1 MSAVLTGWFLALA
14 ALPLLGGGVRLAM
27 LGGSWGYVAL
37 GAALLAAGVLL
48 ALRRRQALWVYAL
61 LMLGVLGWA
70 LWEAGLDRWALVPR
84 GALLSVVGLWLLTPW
99 IERALAA
106 SRGGAAAGTPAGTPA
121 VRWPAPRAA
130 LGAVMLLV
138 VAVATGSLLDD
149 ALEVRQPLPRAD
161 AHAAAAPGP
170 TAGPPPAGDDWPAY
184 GGSAYGQRYSSLAA
198 ITPATIGGLKHA
210 WTFHTGDLPGEGDPQ
225 ESTFELTPLKV
236 GDLLYLC
243 TPHSIAIALDAA
255 TGQERWRFDPQV
267 EVGKTRQHLTCRGLA
282 YHEDEATP
290 DAPCARRLFLPTI
303 DARLIALDAAT
314 GERCAGFADDGVLN
328 LAVNMPNLRPGA
340 YMLTSPPAVTRDLVI
355 VGAAINDNERTQD
368 PSGVIR
374 AFDVHTGRLI
384 WNWDPVKPEDTAPLP
399 AGRQYS
405 AGGPNMW
412 SVASVDEALG
422 LVYLPIANRSPDLL
436 GDERGPNV
444 ERVTSSVV
452 ALDLATGRVRW
463 VFQTVHHDLWDR
475 DVPSQ
480 PTLVDLTID
489 GARVPAL
496 VAPTKQGELFVLDR
510 RTGEPLLPVGDVEAP
525 ASPMPDA
532 TAAPE
537 QPQSSLSFMPPPLR
551 EADMW
556 GATPWDQLLCRIRF
570 RSLRYEGPWTPPS
583 TDRSLVYP
591 GNTGVFN
598 WGGVAVDPVREVLL
612 ASPVRLAF
620 THKLVPRTDP
630 RERLVTEGE
639 DAEPWNE
646 NFGGRYAFE
655 LGPFTSPL
663 GIPCQQPPWGLLS
676 GADLRTGEHAWL
688 RRNGTVRDHMPL
700 VPIPFAMGVP
710 SLGGPL
716 VTAGGVMFYSGTLD
730 NALRAYD
737 VTTGRLLWQARL
749 PAGGQ
754 ATPMTYRAGGRQ
766 MVVVAA
772 GGHGSFGTTLGDAV
786 VAFALDRPGDDR

>member
-1 MSAVLTGWFLALA
+1 MSAVLTGWLLALL
-14 ALPLLGGGVRLAM
+14 ALPLLGGGVWLAM
-27 LGGSWGYVAL
+27 LGGSWGYIVL
-37 GAALLAAGVLL
+37 GLALLIAGVLL
-48 ALRRRQALWVYAL
+48 ARRRVKALWVYAL
-61 LMLGVLGWA
+61 LMLGALAWA
-70 LWEAGLDRWALVPR
+70 LWEAGIDRWALVPR
-84 GALLSVVGLWLLTPW
+84 GAFLAVVGLWLLTPW
-99 IERALAA
+99 IARALVA
-106 SRGGAAAGTPAGTPA
+106 SRDDAVLGAPTASS
-121 VRWPAPRAA
+121 APRWRAPRIA

-138 VAVATGSLLDD
+138 VAVTIGSLLRD
-149 ALEVRQPLPRAD
+149 AVESHLPLPRAD
-161 AHAAAAPGP
+161 AHAGPAPEI
-170 TAGPPPAGDDWPAY
+170 AGPPPAGDDWPAY
-184 GGSAYGQRYSSLAA
+184 GGSAYGQRYSSLTD
-198 ITPATIGGLKHA
+198 ITPQTIERLKPA
-210 WTFHTGDLPGEGDPQ
+210 WTFHTGDRKGEGDPN
-225 ESTFELTPLKV
+225 ETTFELTPLKI

-267 EVGKTRQHLTCRGLA
+267 TTGVTRQHLTCRGLA
-282 YHEDEATP
+282 YHEAKAGPAAPDE
-290 DAPCARRLFLPTI
+290 PCARRIFLPTI

-314 GERCAGFADDGVLN
+314 GERCAGFADNGELK

-355 VGAAINDNERTQD
+355 VGAAINDNEKMEN

-374 AFDVHTGRLI
+374 AFDVRTGRLV
-384 WNWDPVKPEDTAPLP
+384 WNWDPLKPEATAPLP
-399 AGRQYS
+399 EGQQYS

-412 SVASVDEALG
+412 SVASVDEILG
-422 LVYLPIANRSPDLL
+422 MIYLPIANRSPDLL
-436 GDERGPNV
+436 GNERGPDV

-452 ALDLATGRVRW
+452 ALDLVTGRMRW

-489 GARVPAL
+489 GERVPAL
-496 VAPTKQGELFVLDR
+496 VAPTKQGDLFVLDR
-510 RTGEPLLPVGDVEAP
+510 RTGEPLLPVGEVEAP
-525 ASPMPDA
+525 PSPMPDA

-556 GATPWDQLLCRIRF
+556 GATPWDQLICRIRF
-570 RSLRYEGPWTPPS
+570 RSMRYDGPWTPPS
-583 TDRSLVYP
+583 TERSLVYP

-630 RERLVTEGE
+630 NARLVSEGE

-655 LGPFTSPL
+655 MGPFTSPL
-663 GIPCQQPPWGLLS
+663 GIPCQEPPWGLLA
-676 GADLRTGEHAWL
+676 GTDLRTGEHAWL
-688 RRNGTVRDHMPL
+688 QRNGTVRDSMPL
-700 VPIPFAMGVP
+700 LPIPFGLGVP

-730 NALRAYD
+730 NYLRAYD
-737 VTTGRLLWQARL
+737 VTTGRKLWQARL

-754 ATPMTYRAGGRQ
+754 ATPMTYRAGGKQ

-786 VAFALDRPGDDR
+786 VAFVLD